1 LHIVSKNLPLGKFK
15 SGPKIA
21 GQEEKMLVLTRKI
34 NESIIIGDDIEIVIV
49 DVYRNRVR
57 IGINAPAE
65 VTIHRK
71 EIYRTVRKIQNGN
84 SGKIGEHR

>member
-1 LHIVSKNLPLGKFK
+1 MHIISRNLLLSEFNGDPE
-15 SGPKIA
+15 IA

-34 NESIIIGDDIEIVIV
+34 NESVIIGDNIEIVIV

-65 VTIHRK
+65 IAIHRK
-71 EIYRTVRKIQNGN
+71 EIYRMVRKVQNGN